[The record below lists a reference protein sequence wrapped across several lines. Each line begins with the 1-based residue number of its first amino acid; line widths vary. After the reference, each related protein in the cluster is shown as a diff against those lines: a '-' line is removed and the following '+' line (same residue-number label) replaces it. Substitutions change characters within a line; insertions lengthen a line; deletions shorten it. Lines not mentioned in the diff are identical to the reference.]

1 MDKIKHRL
9 MQENSTEIFDWSENT
24 ILIGEDEHINFRLL
38 EVMLAKTR
46 VKILR
51 GKNGLETFQLFQA
64 NPQIDLILMDIKM
77 PEMDGYEAL
86 KLIKSDTPATPV
98 IAQTAFARIE
108 EENKIRAAGFDDYIS
123 KPVLPL
129 LLYNILSKFSKRT

>member
-1 MDKIKHRL
+1 
-9 MQENSTEIFDWSENT
+9 MQENSIEIFDWSENT

-51 GKNGLETFQLFQA
+51 GKNGLETFKLFQA

-77 PEMDGYEAL
+77 PEMDGCEVTREIR
-86 KLIKSDTPATPV
+86 KINKSIPI
-98 IAQTAFARIE
+98 IAQTAYALEEEKEKSLEAGCTAYITKPINKKDLLLLIE
-108 EENKIRAAGFDDYIS
+108 EKIH
-123 KPVLPL
+123 K
-129 LLYNILSKFSKRT
+129 NINNAI